1 MSEKKFRCQYGRHV
15 GDLMLCSLPCE
26 KTGAKEAWRAKDP
39 GPDGNPEYIH
49 EPWWCT
55 HKCRWWT
62 EHGHEEDQ

>member
-1 MSEKKFRCQYGRHV
+1 
-15 GDLMLCSLPCE
+15 MLCSLPCE

-55 HKCRWWT
+55 HKCRWWA
-62 EHGHEEDQ
+62 EHGLEDDQ